1 MNENKH
7 AALVRMLRELF
18 NPLTF
23 RSALHCVDGGKEIAD
38 ALPGEIASSDH
49 FFDRAALE
57 IANRGVLFSMLVPLL
72 IDVRPAQEP
81 RIREF
86 VASYGNKG
94 NPSAPLPSR
103 EPFHSKVQRNWLQR
117 SDGEGIEPK
126 SYTTDML
133 TECQALVLLGE
144 PGVGKSFELKA
155 LSDWERSGGE
165 FGIYQLLRQLSSPD
179 ELQERV
185 MARIDKAGER
195 PASGVLLYL
204 DALDE
209 ARCSQDALAVALQEL
224 LRALTLRLGQPPRLR
239 LTCRTAHW
247 PEGLERGLKTLY
259 KSAFCVATLQSL
271 SKHEAAVLAEDW
283 LKIGAK
289 GDPLSGERL
298 IDAMYFNHVGF
309 LAEQP
314 ITLKMVC
321 ELPDPTKEL
330 GSRVSVFSKGITK
343 LAREWDDQQED
354 AVANRRSLSSKHALR
369 CATWLAALAMF
380 SCDRDQWPGDVP
392 DEDVLLKLAEV
403 LATTTKDLHAVIRSA
418 LFVAT
423 RGLSPL
429 RARQFAH
436 QSFSDFLAA
445 RWLAEEAQ
453 SDVWRVVLLTQ
464 EGRISREMQSVAS
477 WLAVLHT
484 SFRRYATEMDP
495 LILLGPDTR
504 NLSPEERA
512 GLFERLMREV
522 QKGEQPFMTALNSRE
537 EYLNLAGAERELARW
552 LRRPNTESLP
562 QADALYIYSLRC
574 AGRTLRAIHAHNTW
588 SEGAKELLQ
597 PLVQAAVDSTPDQ
610 RNYILEQLQKGIG
623 RSPGDPESCE
633 RYAQLPWWRSE
644 VGPLKVLLRRLIDDA
659 QPSEESRTS
668 RQTALASLSSLLWP
682 HGIDGKEVCAAL
694 VPPSNG
700 TAMSSDYHAWTTET
714 LPELAACNAPLL
726 LKLLERWHGWLKE
739 DSVIFGL
746 YDVWMDQLQA
756 VICTAERFG
765 DDSQKTP
772 KDKAQVFDVYL
783 DIVYL
788 LVREGKSVRLAVGD
802 SSVRCRLLGGLLN
815 RFGGDPNRERS
826 MLPLEA
832 IEGRVLVDPRDR
844 AWWLEQFATGESWR
858 QQCIRRA
865 LCNMVDYNTP
875 QAMAE
880 IRNAYRGFTDLI
892 KAQYDENLCP
902 KSVDPQEVRRWKAY
916 EEEMNERRRA
926 RQEREQRLA
935 SELRSRLDGAY
946 GASMSDEERWRRV
959 VESLYGWEPGTAND
973 DWLENFSI
981 GRLNRWKMLAS
992 GEKVRIVESARLF
1005 LESVRYSM
1013 EDLFRHLEGSLN
1025 WRDLFVLAALQLV
1038 DQVTDSSVEPILGLS
1053 TETWS
1058 RIVVLCSLRMR
1069 PELPIPRFSLSKST
1083 VVALGDA
1090 APVWDWS
1097 QVLSR
1102 HLTDKQLDSVK
1113 YLLLSFRSPFGLAQ
1127 AIQSALNEET
1137 LRPEFVEFALPRLVG
1152 RGEANIDAIRSAETW
1167 IDPAATSDER
1177 LRRGAARALLRFPD
1191 RGPDLWPMLL
1201 QWLDAQTDAEDL
1213 RFIDLSLFSLSERCD
1228 LYRVLKRQH
1237 LRTGEPTAHVPGHW
1251 GFWMGVEL
1259 RSAALSEEELR
1270 KIQELADD
1278 YPDDVNLRERL
1289 HALLRDRDECS
1300 WTKKKPEDLLQ
1311 MGR

>member
-1 MNENKH
+1 M
-7 AALVRMLRELF
+7 
-18 NPLTF
+18 
-23 RSALHCVDGGKEIAD
+23 DGGQEIENE
-38 ALPGEIASSDH
+38 LPAEIASPDH
-49 FFDRAALE
+49 FFDRAAQA
-57 IANRGVLFSMLVPLL
+57 ITRRGELFSKVLPHL
-72 IDVRPAQEP
+72 ISENPGQEP
-81 RIREF
+81 RVREF
-86 VASYGNKG
+86 IAAYGNEDTPP
-94 NPSAPLPSR
+94 PSLPSR

-209 ARCSQDALAVALQEL
+209 ARCSQDALAVELQEL

-247 PEGLERGLKTLY
+247 PDDLERGLKTLY

-330 GSRVSVFSKGITK
+330 GSRVSVFSNGITK

-354 AVANRRSLSSKHALR
+354 AVANRRSLSPEHSLR
-369 CATWLAALAMF
+369 YATWLAAFAMF
-380 SCDRDQWPGDVP
+380 SSDREEWPGHVP
-392 DEDVLLKLAEV
+392 DENILIKLTDVLQM
-403 LATTTKDLHAVIRSA
+403 TTKDLHAVIRSA
-418 LFVAT
+418 LFTAT

-429 RARQFAH
+429 RAREFAH
-436 QSFSDFLAA
+436 QSFMDFLAA
-445 RWLAEEAQ
+445 RWLSEEAQ
-453 SDVWRVVLLTQ
+453 ANVWRVVLLTK
-464 EGRISREMQSVAS
+464 EGRISREMHSVAA
-477 WLAVLHT
+477 WLAFLHP
-484 SFRRYATEMDP
+484 SFTRYAMEVDP
-495 LILLGPDTR
+495 LILLSPDTR
-504 NLSPEERA
+504 NLKNDERA
-512 GLFERLMREV
+512 ELFRRLMYEV
-522 QKGEQPFMTALNSRE
+522 QKGEQPFMTSLNARE
-537 EYLNLAGAERELARW
+537 EYLTLAGAEQELVWW
-552 LRRPNTESLP
+552 LSQQNTESLP
-562 QADALYIYSLRC
+562 QADALYVYSLRC
-574 AGRTLRAIHAHNTW
+574 AGRTLRAIYAHDKR
-588 SEGAKELLQ
+588 SEEAKALLK
-597 PLVQAAVDSTPDQ
+597 PLVQAAADSTPDR
-610 RNYILEQLQKGIG
+610 RNYVLEQLLEGLG
-623 RSPGDPESCE
+623 RRLGDPENCE
-633 RYAQLPWWRSE
+633 RYAHLPWWRSE
-644 VGPLKVLLRRLIDDA
+644 VRPLKALLRRLIDDA

-682 HGIDGKEVCAAL
+682 HVIDGKEVCAAL

-700 TAMSSDYHAWTTET
+700 AVMSSDYHAWTTET
-714 LPELAACNAPLL
+714 LPALSACNAPLL

-746 YDVWMDQLQA
+746 RHQWMDQLQA

-788 LVREGKSVRLAVGD
+788 LVREGMSVRLVVGD

-880 IRNAYRGFTDLI
+880 IHNAYRGFTDLI

-902 KSVDPQEVRRWKAY
+902 RSVDPQEVRRWKAY
-916 EEEMNERRRA
+916 EEEMNEKRRA
-926 RQEREQRLA
+926 RQEREQRQA

-973 DWLENFSI
+973 DWLEIFSI
-981 GRLNRWKMLAS
+981 GRLSRWEMLAP

-1005 LESVRYSM
+1005 LESVRYSI

-1300 WTKKKPEDLLQ
+1300 WSKKKPEDLLQ